1 MRLWSTAFLAA
12 LALLTACGSAVDENG
27 RLVEKPPSRTAADD
41 LYYCA
46 GLMIA
51 ARERGEVEKWLGAGV
66 SETDALAA
74 RLEEE
79 AKQTLRNS
87 GQIRWE
93 EDVRTARRRT
103 GAGAE
108 EPSPPEGARRR
119 TTRARPP
126 GFGRFV

>member
-1 MRLWSTAFLAA
+1 MRLWSTAFLVA
-12 LALLTACGSAVDENG
+12 LALLTACGPAIDENG

-51 ARERGEVEKWLGAGV
+51 ARERGEVEKWLDAGV

-79 AKQTLRNS
+79 AKQALRNS

-93 EDVRTARRRT
+93 ENVRTARYRT
-103 GAGAE
+103 ARADLAIGLPGI
-108 EPSPPEGARRR
+108 PPENCVERG
-119 TTRARPP
+119 RALQP
-126 GFGRFV
+126 